1 MLFIALR
8 RITTDAIT
16 RYIHRREHYYAD
28 AVFGTLIEAPTHAD
42 FRQLRSSGLS
52 RVLGTHAV
60 VFQDETLRLRPGDS
74 AVLERMFLRLAVEL
88 IGAYRETVSA
98 ICEDAGFVD
107 GRVRQLHSRRWWVRL
122 AAAQKL
128 GVMRSGR
135 ATLPLTE
142 ALNDRNR
149 DVRLG
154 ALRTLAVI
162 GDPASYEDVL
172 AAMRDET
179 QWESSVIAEIVL
191 TLGTP
196 ISLPILERMRST
208 PELILKAGYV
218 KSLGLLREHAAVVSL
233 LPLLQDDE
241 HLRLEA
247 IHALGHIGDGRVAL
261 GLVSYLC
268 DPLPEIRAATA
279 EALGRLQ
286 EPCVI
291 VDLRGLLSD
300 HDRSVRYA
308 SAIALTKLDCPGLR
322 MLKDVAHDNEPLAQ
336 GIAQQVLAE
345 HRMGLH

>member
-1 MLFIALR
+1 KKR
-8 RITTDAIT
+8 N
-16 RYIHRREHYYAD
+16 IHRREEYYAD

-42 FRQLRSSGLS
+42 FGQLRSSGLS
-52 RVLGTHAV
+52 RVLGTRAV
-60 VFQDETLRLRPGDS
+60 VFQDETFRLRPGDS

-88 IGAYRETVSA
+88 KGTDRVRVSA

-154 ALRTLAVI
+154 ALRSLASI

-172 AAMRDET
+172 AAMRDEMK
-179 QWESSVIAEIVL
+179 WESSVISEIVL

-196 ISLPILERMRST
+196 ICLPILERMRST
-208 PELILKAGYV
+208 PELILTAGYV

-233 LPLLQDDE
+233 LPLLEDNE

-247 IHALGHIGDGRVAL
+247 IHALGHIGDGRVVP

-291 VDLRGLLSD
+291 VGLRGLLSD

-308 SAIALTKLDCPGLR
+308 SAVALTKLDCPGLR
-322 MLKDVAHDNEPLAQ
+322 MLKDIEYDNEPLAQ

-345 HRMGLH
+345 HRIGLH

>member
-1 MLFIALR
+1 M
-8 RITTDAIT
+8 
-16 RYIHRREHYYAD
+16 HRREHYYAD

-52 RVLGTHAV
+52 RIVRTHEL
-60 VFQDETLRLRPGDS
+60 VFSDEILRLRPGDS
-74 AVLERMFLRLAVEL
+74 AVLERMFLRLAAEL
-88 IGAYRETVSA
+88 EGTDRETVSA

-107 GRVRQLHSRRWWVRL
+107 GRIRQLHSRRWWVRL
-122 AAAQKL
+122 VAAQKL

-135 ATLPLTE
+135 AVLPLTE

-154 ALRTLAVI
+154 ALRSLASI

-179 QWESSVIAEIVL
+179 QWESSVIVEIVL
-191 TLGTP
+191 TLGTS

-218 KSLGLLREHAAVVSL
+218 QLLGLLQERTAVVSL
-233 LPLLQDDE
+233 VPLLEGDA
-241 HLRLEA
+241 HLRLGA

-261 GLVSYLC
+261 ELVAYLG
-268 DPLPEIRAATA
+268 DPLAEIRAATA
-279 EALGRLQ
+279 EALGKLQ
-286 EPCVI
+286 EPSVI
-291 VDLRGLLSD
+291 VDLRRLLSD

-322 MLKDVAHDNEPLAQ
+322 LLEEVAHDNEPLAQ